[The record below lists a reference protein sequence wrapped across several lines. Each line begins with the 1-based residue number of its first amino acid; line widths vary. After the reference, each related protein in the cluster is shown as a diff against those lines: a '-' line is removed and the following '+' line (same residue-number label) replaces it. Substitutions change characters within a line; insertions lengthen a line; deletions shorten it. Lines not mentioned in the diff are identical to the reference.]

1 MASSV
6 VANHIAQTQAPFS
19 TPLRNIFL
27 TLSLTIL
34 MLATVGYVWAEAGY
48 EMLIVAMG
56 WPHVLLGF
64 AFYFGRVLRGEANA
78 GLSFLLLSI
87 LTVTFW
93 IIHYKYAITGL
104 IYLFFL
110 YHAFRDEVFVYLQT
124 RSHHRTGRSVF
135 AIAGLGPLILLML
148 LIPQQQDF
156 RQDLRRVEFSS
167 DQQFARSR
175 GWTLIPFKVVPNSRG
190 RDFYFFLQAPH
201 TAGVRAFVTHAT
213 TSDTQSTGEIRVGDE
228 PWSDAS
234 DLVFLPHYAGDQSS
248 PPETAGQS
256 TIPVLLTGGH
266 RVGQTFTATQNDFAG
281 IWLPI
286 DRLESQP
293 QNTQFVFR
301 LTSPPLLPYA
311 PPLATV
317 RIVLIVL
324 LSLLIAWKLFPRRGQ
339 HSQLWI
345 YLLILGSAFG
355 IIQMIVKSSGNAG
368 YPFPLIF
375 QFVVIFHYWSWYVF
389 SYDKIRAQANTAV
402 KPAQNQERYQRLL
415 AHLRQGK
422 YFTVVVI
429 MLNLI
434 SALGVFWYYRLGG
447 PSALRY
453 MFDYSY
459 FLYFLVFHVTFSFN
473 PRLRWLEG
481 SRQEQ

>member
-6 VANHIAQTQAPFS
+6 VASRIAQTQAPLS
-19 TPLRNIFL
+19 TPLRNTFL
-27 TLSLTIL
+27 TLSLTIIT
-34 MLATVGYVWAEAGY
+34 LATVGYVWAEAGY

-64 AFYFGRVLRGEANA
+64 AFYFGRLLRGGANA
-78 GLSFLLLSI
+78 RFSFLLLSI

-93 IIHYKYAITGL
+93 VIHYKYAITGL

-124 RSHHRTGRSVF
+124 RARHRTGSVF
-135 AIAGLGPLILLML
+135 SIAGLGPLILLML
-148 LIPQQQDF
+148 LIPQQPDF

-167 DQQFARSR
+167 DQQFSNSG
-175 GWTLIPFKVVPNSRG
+175 GWTLIPFKVVPNSRE

-201 TAGVRAFVTHAT
+201 TAGLRSFVTHAT
-213 TSDTQSTGEIRVGDE
+213 ISDTQTTGEIRVGDE
-228 PWSDAS
+228 RWSYAA
-234 DLVFLPHYAGDQSS
+234 DLVFLPHYAGDQYS
-248 PPETAGQS
+248 PPEITGQA

-301 LTSPPLLPYA
+301 LASPPLLPYA
-311 PPLATV
+311 PAMATV
-317 RIVLIVL
+317 RSVLIVILGL
-324 LSLLIAWKLFPRRGQ
+324 LVAWKLFPRSRQ
-339 HSQLWI
+339 HSQLGI

-355 IIQMIVKSSGNAG
+355 ILQMILKSSGNAG

-389 SYDKIRAQANTAV
+389 SYDKIRAHANTAV
-402 KPAQNQERYQRLL
+402 NPAQNQGGYQRMLV
-415 AHLRQGK
+415 HLRQFQ
-422 YFTVVVI
+422 YFTMVVI
-429 MLNLI
+429 LLNLI
-434 SALGVFWYYRLGG
+434 SALGVVWYYRLGG
-447 PSALRY
+447 PSVLRY
-453 MFDYSY
+453 MFDYNY

-473 PRLRWLEG
+473 PRLEKPL
-481 SRQEQ
+481 QPIAQ